1 MIATKLLLQSKIKN
15 LPKKDKRE
23 FLINCINKNNILKFD
38 ELPDTVQIKD
48 IKINNEYFCKIC
60 DSNDFIKN
68 KFEEICEK
76 CGFVRPLQP
85 SQKNYEKIEYIK
97 PGSNIVKITKDSKK
111 ITVDLNKINLWLQDT
126 DPLYKDTKKIIEN
139 LETIFQTKSLELPQ
153 SVQNTAISL
162 WYNFNNLY
170 EDYNSP
176 LKKLY
181 NKKAIISLCIFY
193 GALINGYNISL
204 QQLSILIEVNI
215 SEIIATNNLFRDI
228 FKETEYYK
236 YLTLS
241 ENKDCEI
248 KISTK
253 NKLIFE
259 KIKKDLIENFSN
271 INNPLSNKE
280 YAGIIYYITNKINPI
295 IKFTLKEL
303 ENKCNVSTT
312 SISSIAK
319 SIDKFYKSNP
329 KLYKELLI

>member
-1 MIATKLLLQSKIKN
+1 MIATKLLLQNQIKN
-15 LPKKDKRE
+15 LSKKDKRE
-23 FLINCINKNNILKFD
+23 FLINCISKNRVIKFD
-38 ELPDTVQIKD
+38 ELPESIGVKN
-48 IKINNEYFCKIC
+48 IKINQENFCKMC
-60 DSNDFIKN
+60 NNYDFIRN
-68 KFEEICEK
+68 KYEEICET
-76 CGFVRPLQP
+76 CGFIRPLQP
-85 SQKNYEKIEYIK
+85 SQKNYEKIEFIK

-111 ITVDLNKINLWLQDT
+111 ITVDLNKINSWLQDT
-126 DPLYKDTKKIIEN
+126 DPLYKETKKIIEN
-139 LETIFQTKSLELPQ
+139 LQTIFQTKSLELPQ

-176 LKKLY
+176 LKKLF

-215 SEIIATNNLFRDI
+215 SEIIATNNLFRDV

-241 ENKDCEI
+241 ENKDCDI
-248 KISTK
+248 KLSTK

-259 KIKKDLIENFSN
+259 KIKKDLISNFSN
-271 INNPLSNKE
+271 INDPLLNKE
-280 YAGIIYYITNKINPI
+280 YLGIVYYITNKINPI
-295 IKFTLKEL
+295 IKYTLKDL
-303 ENKCNVSTT
+303 ESKCNVSTT
-312 SISSIAK
+312 SISFIAK
-319 SIDKFYKSNP
+319 SIEKFYKNNP